1 MSDDLS
7 IRSGLL
13 LVRVC
18 WSFDELSQWLSTLVT
33 MRVLRCMSPK
43 KSEGRCDN
51 PATAIFWVD
60 AAEWFPC
67 CKEHWPS
74 EQQWT
79 RSTPFTPHVVSLPV
93 IPDRAQAWLESLASD
108 ERAKIGAVG
117 YIREG

>member
-1 MSDDLS
+1 MSDDLPV
-7 IRSGLL
+7 RSGMLL
-13 LVRVC
+13 QRVC

-33 MRVLRCMSPK
+33 MRVLRCIPE
-43 KSEGRCDN
+43 SEERCDH

-79 RSTPFTPHVVSLPV
+79 GSTPFIPHVVSLPV
-93 IPDRAQAWLESLASD
+93 IPDRAQVWLESISSA
-108 ERAKIGAVG
+108 ERAKISTVS